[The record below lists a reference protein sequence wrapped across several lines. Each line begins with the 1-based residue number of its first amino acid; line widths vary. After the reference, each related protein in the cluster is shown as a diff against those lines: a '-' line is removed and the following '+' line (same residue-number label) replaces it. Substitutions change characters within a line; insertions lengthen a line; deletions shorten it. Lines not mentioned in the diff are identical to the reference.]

1 MKHGRPTN
9 FLVLALSA
17 IGITLGGCGN
27 RPPENIK
34 IEGLPYSFPRSE
46 VERFVRPSDGMTY
59 VRLKESAA
67 NYILI
72 LDSMV
77 DRDERERGYPVIAS
91 LNFSRYAKTE
101 TVDAL
106 GGAVICRDRVGL
118 NCGVRIDDA
127 GIRWSVIFSRNDIV
141 RAPGIRRMAL
151 RQVQSYRP
159 NVKTRSSPPPRKPAA
174 VP

>member
-1 MKHGRPTN
+1 MNHGRPTN

-17 IGITLGGCGN
+17 VGMTLGGCGD
-27 RPPENIK
+27 RSPQR
-34 IEGLPYSFPRSE
+34 IEIAGLPYSFPRSE
-46 VERFVRPSDGMTY
+46 VDRFVRPSDGMTY
-59 VRLKESAA
+59 VRLKESPSH
-67 NYILI
+67 YILI

-77 DRDERERGYPVIAS
+77 DRDERERGYPVVAS
-91 LNFSRYAKTE
+91 LNFGRYAKTE

-127 GIRWSVIFSRNDIV
+127 GIRWSVIFSRSDIA

-151 RQVQSYRP
+151 RQVQRHRP
-159 NVKTRSSPPPRKPAA
+159 SLKTRSSPPPRKSAA